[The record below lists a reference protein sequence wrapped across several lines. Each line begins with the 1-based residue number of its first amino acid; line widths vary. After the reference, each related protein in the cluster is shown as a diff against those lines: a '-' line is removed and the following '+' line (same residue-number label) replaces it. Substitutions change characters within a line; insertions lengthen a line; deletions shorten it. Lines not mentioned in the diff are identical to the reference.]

1 LASTRQK
8 LESVTSELEEAQRE
22 KDFACMQRDE
32 KCQEIFSSL
41 IHLSEVESDLK
52 ERDNEIAYLKEELQ
66 KVKRD
71 HIEDIDELR
80 MQVKIFKQE
89 VLSTNGVRAPHI
101 ILPPST
107 KKIIPREFDTT
118 ENTNPLPPAGVKTAR
133 ELSFFSTIL

>member
-1 LASTRQK
+1 MASTRQK

-32 KCQEIFSSL
+32 KCHEIFSSL

-71 HIEDIDELR
+71 HVEDIDELR
-80 MQVKIFKQE
+80 TQVKIFKQE
-89 VLSTNGVRAPHI
+89 VLSTNGAPSI
-101 ILPPST
+101 ILPPYK
-107 KKIIPREFDTT
+107 KKIIPLREFDTT